1 MCDANPKRH
10 GGSGTPTITITPPIN
25 ESPEANSKGE
35 QIRILTSPDKG
46 PINAGNGSVNT
57 LDNMVVGT
65 SLRPLKV
72 HAAKK

>member
-1 MCDANPKRH
+1 M
-10 GGSGTPTITITPPIN
+10 N

-46 PINAGNGSVNT
+46 PTNAGNGSINT

-72 HAAKK
+72 HATKK